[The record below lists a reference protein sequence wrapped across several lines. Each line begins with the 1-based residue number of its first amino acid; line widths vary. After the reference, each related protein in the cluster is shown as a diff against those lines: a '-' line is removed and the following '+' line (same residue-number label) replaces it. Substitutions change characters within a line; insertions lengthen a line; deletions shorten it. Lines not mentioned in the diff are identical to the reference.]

1 MAASPKIPVT
11 SESDGITEQKKDEL
25 DDLTIRVQNAQFIVE
40 QCQAIVDSLSLKVTN
55 LQELL
60 STANADLSQAYNN
73 KISIDQI
80 AQYALDLKN
89 NSAIAFNQITDANS
103 KSVALAEG
111 ANDIITKLIYT
122 AERLAK
128 FSTAIIRKKALN
140 PLISD
145 DIVSQVNTAVKD
157 ANDAVALTLT
167 ALRSAFTALASGDEA
182 KATISMENDQS
193 GFLYQL
199 LTAKSADTL
208 QNLIHSA
215 YNQSNTDNKILAKAF
230 EIETKNLNTA
240 QSNLGTAQVTLQSLQ
255 SGLTA
260 ANAAALA
267 S

>member
-1 MAASPKIPVT
+1 MAASSST
-11 SESDGITEQKKDEL
+11 SKSHGITEQKKAEL

-55 LQELL
+55 LQGLL
-60 STANADLSQAYNN
+60 STANADLSQAHNN

-80 AQYALDLKN
+80 VQYALDLKN
-89 NSAIAFNQITDANS
+89 NSAIAFNQINDANG

-111 ANDIITKLIYT
+111 ANSVITKLIYT

-145 DIVSQVNTAVKD
+145 DLMSKVTMAGND
-157 ANDAVALTLT
+157 ANNAVALTLIS
-167 ALRSAFTALASGDEA
+167 LRSAFTALASGDEA
-182 KATISMENDQS
+182 KATISLENDQS

-199 LTAKSADTL
+199 LTAESADAL
-208 QNLIHSA
+208 QKLLHSA
-215 YNQSNTDNKILAKAF
+215 YDQAETNSKILEKAL
-230 EIETKNLNTA
+230 EIETKDLITA
-240 QSNLGTAQVTLQSLQ
+240 QSNLYTAQVTLQSLQ

>member
-1 MAASPKIPVT
+1 MAASSAT
-11 SESDGITEQKKDEL
+11 SKSYGITEQKKDEL
-25 DDLTIRVQNAQFIVE
+25 DDLTIRVQNAQFIVG

-55 LQELL
+55 LQGLL
-60 STANADLSQAYNN
+60 STANADLSQAHNN

-80 AQYALDLKN
+80 VQYALDLKS
-89 NSAIAFNQITDANS
+89 NSAIAFTSINDANS

-111 ANDIITKLIYT
+111 VNSVITKLIYT

-145 DIVSQVNTAVKD
+145 ALVSQVSTAGKD
-157 ANDAVALTLT
+157 ANNAVALTLI
-167 ALRSAFTALASGDEA
+167 ALRSAFMALASGDES
-182 KATISMENDQS
+182 KANISLENDQS
-193 GFLYQL
+193 GALYQL
-199 LTAKSADTL
+199 LTAESADAL
-208 QNLIHSA
+208 QKLLHSA
-215 YNQSNTDNKILAKAF
+215 YDQAESDNKILEKAL
-230 EIETKNLNTA
+230 EIETKDLNTA
-240 QSNLGTAQVTLQSLQ
+240 QLNLYTAQVTLQPLQ